1 MTALAGLRVV
11 ELADERTAFA
21 GRLLAQLG
29 AAVLAVEPPDGAAL
43 RHRGPFLDDEPGPDR
58 SLRWWA
64 LNLGKRSTVADCADS
79 AGQALVRSMVAGA
92 DVVLEGEGHGLDRL
106 GLGWDDLRSS
116 REDLIW
122 ASVTPFGRES
132 VRRDDPTTDL
142 TLLAGGG
149 PVWNCGYDDHE
160 LPPIRGGGDQA
171 LNLGGLQAAIGILVA
186 LAHRDRTG
194 TGQLVDVSIKA
205 ACNVSSEQA
214 TYYWLVVQQTVF
226 RQTGRHA
233 MFFQTSPVQVRCADG
248 RYATTGVLPTKP
260 DELGR
265 LHAWLV
271 DLGVVD
277 QLPEAVFLEMAA
289 ERGTPLD
296 LSRIGED
303 DEVTATMEA
312 ARGAVSLAA
321 ASLSARDFFFESQ
334 RRGFPAGA
342 VYAPDEGFEEE
353 HFAARGFHVEVEHP
367 ELGRTYRYPGA
378 PYVFGATPCTPP
390 RRPPLLGEHDPTWA
404 EATD

>member
-1 MTALAGLRVV
+1 MTALSGLRVL
-11 ELADERTAFA
+11 ELTDERTAFA

-29 AAVLAVEPPDGAAL
+29 ADVLAVEPPGGASL
-43 RHRGPFLDDEPGPDR
+43 RHRPPFVDDEPGADR

-64 LNLGKRSTVADCADS
+64 LSAGKRSMVADVNDD
-79 AGQALVRSMVAGA
+79 AGRALVRSMVATA
-92 DVVLEGEGHGLDRL
+92 DVVLEGEGHSLDRL
-106 GLGWDDLRSS
+106 GLGWDDFRTA
-116 REDLIW
+116 RDDLIW

-132 VRRDDPTTDL
+132 ARRDDPTTDL

-160 LPPIRGGGDQA
+160 IPPIRGGGDQA
-171 LNLGGLQAAIGILVA
+171 LNLGGLNAAIGVLVA

-194 TGQLVDVSIKA
+194 AGQLVDVSINA

-214 TYYWLVVQQTVF
+214 TYYWLVVQGTVF

-233 MFFQTSPVQVRCADG
+233 MYFATSPVQVRCADG
-248 RYATTGVLPTKP
+248 QYATTGVLPTKP

-265 LHAWLV
+265 LHAWLT
-271 DLGVVD
+271 DLGVLD
-277 QLPEAVFLEMAA
+277 QLPEAVFLQMAA

-321 ASLSARDFFFESQ
+321 ASLPAREFFYESQ

-342 VYAPDEGFEEE
+342 VFAPDEGFEEE

-367 ELGRTYRYPGA
+367 ELGRRVRYPGA
-378 PYVFGATPCTPP
+378 PYRFSGTPCATPP
-390 RRPPLLGEHDPTWA
+390 RPPLLDEPGAAWN
-404 EATD
+404 EADR